1 MVLMPMGLFVFTNSS
16 LLGFHSTR
24 CSLCY
29 AVGVVGVLE
38 VDYDFGN
45 VKTLLIYTSTF
56 VIFMLFFSKKY

>member
-16 LLGFHSTR
+16 LLGFHSIR

-38 VDYDFGN
+38 VDYDWLGFN
-45 VKTLLIYTSTF
+45 STNH
-56 VIFMLFFSKKY
+56 ILTIM

>member
-38 VDYDFGN
+38 VDYDFSMYHNMQEEIHAIPGYQTIPGGIN
-45 VKTLLIYTSTF
+45 
-56 VIFMLFFSKKY
+56 